1 MMERKA
7 IKSDSQ
13 LTQFRALGLRGK
25 NIADQNLKKD
35 TDYSDAPDEFRGMY
49 TYNLIVCAIKSVSG
63 LNWANLIIL
72 LCAMGRSIDG

>member
-49 TYNLIVCAIKSVSG
+49 TCNLIVCAIK
-63 LNWANLIIL
+63 
-72 LCAMGRSIDG
+72 LCKSNNFVMCNGQIH